1 MHLVNVLSV
10 TVTDMKMVK
19 KGWLWFVLV

>member
-1 MHLVNVLSV
+1 V

-19 KGWLWFVLV
+19 KGGLWFVLV